1 MKPFKHIAVKALEAE
16 RELVELIESHDA
28 EILLSSMTAQL
39 MFVSPGAAFGDRFG
53 NHPAMLENLAKYCI
67 PRFGAVAKKH
77 ISPLVTNRCYEL
89 TETVLQGKML
99 EHLTGSELTPTRSN
113 SAERL
118 RMYSNI
124 VRGSAFP
131 EQTANKIQNIQG
143 GFDKWYNDN
152 VGLAPTRAVDIFYAL
167 IKHVETIV
175 TNASEPTRDAGKFY
189 QEKYTSLLNKKKL
202 EDDEQSFVD
211 LFSKSGKKGAFV
223 YGYVAYQNSVVAQQL
238 PTEILDLPLVP
249 QLSLVEVQTFK
260 RLFAVGKS
268 NISNSTH
275 IQRKPFYEL
284 SSGKILF
291 SEISNSFDVIWDTF
305 EEIARADSNFYDK
318 RYQRKKAKWL
328 ENRAYDHLC
337 KFFPKDS
344 IYQNL
349 AYPDP
354 SKESGTA
361 ELDLAVKWG
370 PFLLILE
377 AKAKQFRFES
387 TTGDAGKLRTDIIR
401 NVADSYQQA
410 LRAIQYIDSS
420 GTCRF
425 VERGSNRDLT
435 FDSAEI
441 YKIFPVSLSFH
452 HLAGISTQLN
462 ELKDLNLFL
471 DNRYPFSICES
482 DLELLTKAIIS
493 PDVFLHYI
501 SKRLEKISDRSNW
514 EGDELDLFSAYL
526 DSRLL
531 LPNIISNDEQSL
543 DGLFLSG
550 YSGQFDQLMAFE
562 RGEYPDKPTIA
573 MKFPEGVEQIFNQ
586 LKVHDD
592 SNARFISFALLELD
606 DELLFSISKAISDLS
621 NAIIPHNGFRRLT
634 FKRNDTVISVVGS
647 TQATLEELRENMRRR
662 GLVEKYRLKC
672 SKSIVFGVSCRSTS
686 NFFDSAVYIEFDW
699 CKDENMDV
707 VLQNEPASV
716 PSIAPKV
723 NDPCFCGSGKK
734 YKKCCKQRVEDT
746 KRKYSYL
753 R

>member
-1 MKPFKHIAVKALEAE
+1 MKPFQYIADKAIEAE
-16 RELVELIESHDA
+16 RELIELIELYDA

-39 MFVSPGAAFGDRFG
+39 MFISPGDAFGDVLG
-53 NHPAMLENLAKYCI
+53 NHPAMLENLARFCI
-67 PRFGAVAKKH
+67 PRFGIAAQKH

-89 TETVLQGKML
+89 TETILQGKML
-99 EHLTGSELTPTRSN
+99 ERLNGSELTPIRSN

-118 RMYSNI
+118 KMYSHI

-131 EQTANKIQNIQG
+131 EQTASKIKNIQG
-143 GFDKWYNDN
+143 SFDKWYKDN
-152 VGLAPTRAVDIFYAL
+152 VGLSPSRAVDIFYAL

-175 TNASEPTRDAGKFY
+175 SNASEPTREAGKSY
-189 QEKYTSLLNKKKL
+189 QEKYTSLLNKKKR

-223 YGYVAYQNSVVAQQL
+223 FGYVAYQNSVVAQQL
-238 PTEILDLPLVP
+238 PTEILELPLVP
-249 QLSLVEVQTFK
+249 QLSLVEAQAFK
-260 RLFAVGKS
+260 RLFAIGTS

-318 RYQRKKAKWL
+318 RYQRKKSKWL
-328 ENRAYDHLC
+328 ENRAYEHLC

-349 AYPDP
+349 TYPDP
-354 SKESGTA
+354 SKETGTT

-387 TTGDAGKLRTDIIR
+387 TIGDVRKLRTDIIR
-401 NVADSYQQA
+401 NVADSFQQA
-410 LRAIQYIDSS
+410 LRAIEYIDSS
-420 GTCRF
+420 DTCRF
-425 VERGSNRDLT
+425 VELGSNRVLS

-482 DLELLTKAIIS
+482 DLELLTKADIS
-493 PDVFLHYI
+493 PDIFLHYI
-501 SKRLEKISDRSNW
+501 SKRLEKISDSSNW

-531 LPNIISNDEQSL
+531 LPNMLKDGDKSP

-550 YSGQFDQLMAFE
+550 YSTQFEQLMAFE
-562 RGEYPDKPTIA
+562 RGEYSVKPSIA
-573 MKFPEGVEQIFNQ
+573 MRLPDGVEPIFNQ
-586 LKVHDD
+586 LKVNDD

-606 DELLFSISKAISDLS
+606 DQVLFSLGKAISEL
-621 NAIIPHNGFRRLT
+621 NNTFVPHKGYRRLT
-634 FKRNDTVISVVGS
+634 FKRDDIVISVVGS
-647 TQATLEELRENMRRR
+647 SQATFDELQENMRRR
-662 GLVEKYRLKC
+662 GLTEKYRLKC
-672 SKSIVFGVSCRSTS
+672 SKSIVFGVFCRSKS

-699 CKDENMDV
+699 CKDENMEL

-723 NDPCFCGSGKK
+723 NAPCFCGSGKK
-734 YKKCCKQRVEDT
+734 YKKCCKQRVEDA
-746 KRKYSYL
+746 KRKYNYL

>member
-1 MKPFKHIAVKALEAE
+1 MHSK
-16 RELVELIESHDA
+16 
-28 EILLSSMTAQL
+28 
-39 MFVSPGAAFGDRFG
+39 
-53 NHPAMLENLAKYCI
+53 
-67 PRFGAVAKKH
+67 
-77 ISPLVTNRCYEL
+77 
-89 TETVLQGKML
+89 
-99 EHLTGSELTPTRSN
+99 
-113 SAERL
+113 
-118 RMYSNI
+118 I

-131 EQTANKIQNIQG
+131 EQTANKIKTIQG
-143 GFDKWYNDN
+143 SFDKWYADT
-152 VGLAPTRAVDIFYAL
+152 VGLSPSRAVDVFYAL
-167 IKHVETIV
+167 IKNVETIA
-175 TNASEPTRDAGKFY
+175 TNASEPSRDSGESY
-189 QEKYTSLLNKKKL
+189 EKAYIRLINKKKR
-202 EDDEQSFVD
+202 EDDEQNFVD
-211 LFSKSGKKGAFV
+211 IFSKSGRKGAFC
-223 YGYVAYQNSVVAQQL
+223 YGYAAYQNSVVAQQL
-238 PTEILDLPLVP
+238 PTELLDLPLVP
-249 QLSLVEVQTFK
+249 KLSWGEVQTFK
-260 RLFAVGKS
+260 QLFAIGTS

-291 SEISNSFDVIWDTF
+291 SEISNSLDVIWDTF

-318 RYQRKKAKWL
+318 RYQKKKAKWL
-328 ENRAYDHLC
+328 ENRAYEHLC
-337 KFFPKDS
+337 KFFPQDS

-349 AYPDP
+349 VYPDP
-354 SKESGTA
+354 SKESGTT

-387 TTGDAGKLRTDIIR
+387 TIGDVGKLRTDIIR

-420 GTCRF
+420 ETCRF
-425 VERGSNRDLT
+425 VERESDRDLI
-435 FDSAEI
+435 FDSTEI

-482 DLELLTKAIIS
+482 DLELLTKADIT

-501 SKRLEKISDRSNW
+501 SKRLEKISDQSNW

-531 LPNIISNDEQSL
+531 LPNIIGNDEQSP

-550 YSGQFDQLMAFE
+550 YSSQFDQLMAFE

-573 MKFPEGVEQIFNQ
+573 MRFPEGGQQIFNQ

-606 DELLFSISKAISDLS
+606 DELLFSISKAISDLG
-621 NAIIPHNGFRRLT
+621 NAVIPHNGFRRLT
-634 FKRNDTVISVVGS
+634 FRRKDTVISVVAS
-647 TQATLEELRENMRRR
+647 SQATIEELQENMRMR

-672 SKSIVFGVSCRSTS
+672 SKSIVFGVSCSSKRS
-686 NFFDSAVYIEFDW
+686 FFDSAVYIEFDW
-699 CKDENMDV
+699 REDENMDAM
-707 VLQNEPASV
+707 LQNEPASV
-716 PSIAPKV
+716 PSIEPKV
-723 NDPCFCGSGKK
+723 NAPCFCGSGKK
-734 YKKCCKQRVEDT
+734 YKKCCKQRVEDAR
-746 KRKYSYL
+746 RKYSYL